1 MTNEAKKEIEKEP
14 TKREKL
20 EDFLINWTKE
30 KHLPL
35 VYENKKLKNEVER
48 QKELFNHQKIEL
60 DYQETRY
67 KQCDN
72 ERLRYREMAVEYR
85 EDNKRLRQELF
96 LLRKELK
103 MTNKKKIMMKVL
115 IVAVMFFWMFA
126 FMDG

>member
-60 DYQETRY
+60 DYQET
-67 KQCDN
+67 
-72 ERLRYREMAVEYR
+72 
-85 EDNKRLRQELF
+85 
-96 LLRKELK
+96 
-103 MTNKKKIMMKVL
+103 
-115 IVAVMFFWMFA
+115 
-126 FMDG
+126 

>member
-48 QKELFNHQKIEL
+48 QKELFNHQKSNLIIKKLDISNVTMKDCDIVKWLLNIE
-60 DYQETRY
+60 
-67 KQCDN
+67 
-72 ERLRYREMAVEYR
+72 
-85 EDNKRLRQELF
+85 
-96 LLRKELK
+96 
-103 MTNKKKIMMKVL
+103 KIINV
-115 IVAVMFFWMFA
+115 
-126 FMDG
+126 

>member
-1 MTNEAKKEIEKEP
+1 MKDDAKKKEKEP
-14 TKREKL
+14 SKIEKL
-20 EDFLINWTKE
+20 ENSLVQWAKDKYF
-30 KHLPL
+30 PL
-35 VYENKKLKNEVER
+35 VHEKEKLKNELDE
-48 QKELFNHQKIEL
+48 QKELFKVQKAEL

-103 MTNKKKIMMKVL
+103 NDK
-115 IVAVMFFWMFA
+115 
-126 FMDG
+126 

>member
-1 MTNEAKKEIEKEP
+1 MTNKAKKETEKEP

-35 VYENKKLKNEVER
+35 AYENKKLQNELKR
-48 QKELFNHQKIEL
+48 QQELFDHKKIEL

-67 KQCDN
+67 EQCDN

-85 EDNKRLRQELF
+85 NENKRLRQELF

-103 MTNKKKIMMKVL
+103 NDK
-115 IVAVMFFWMFA
+115 
-126 FMDG
+126 

>member
-1 MTNEAKKEIEKEP
+1 MNYESY
-14 TKREKL
+14 
-20 EDFLINWTKE
+20 
-30 KHLPL
+30 
-35 VYENKKLKNEVER
+35 YENKKLKNEVER

-103 MTNKKKIMMKVL
+103 NDK
-115 IVAVMFFWMFA
+115 
-126 FMDG
+126 

>member
-1 MTNEAKKEIEKEP
+1 MTNDIKKEIEKEP

-30 KHLPL
+30 KHLHL
-35 VYENKKLKNEVER
+35 VYENKKLKNKVER

-103 MTNKKKIMMKVL
+103 NDK
-115 IVAVMFFWMFA
+115 
-126 FMDG
+126 